1 MRDSILIEHGDELN
15 VREAK
20 NTALNPQDCKL
31 DMNIE
36 HIGSEILS
44 RQIETGWKPGQSSLQ
59 SRRNESTS
67 KTHEVS

>member
-1 MRDSILIEHGDELN
+1 
-15 VREAK
+15 
-20 NTALNPQDCKL
+20 
-31 DMNIE
+31 MNIE